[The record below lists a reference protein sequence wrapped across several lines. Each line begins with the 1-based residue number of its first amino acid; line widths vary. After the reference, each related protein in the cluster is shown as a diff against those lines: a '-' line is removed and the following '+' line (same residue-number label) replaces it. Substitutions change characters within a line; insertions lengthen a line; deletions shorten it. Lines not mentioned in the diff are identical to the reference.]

1 MKVEGGSNM
10 SGMGFNTSTRK
21 EDLSTRLKTHNI
33 KRAKDETKKLE
44 TESRKMEE
52 KLRELRLAMSKEKE
66 DRERRGGGFWS
77 RGQTGNLNNYATDV
91 LNKPVRSSKDSS
103 GKKKVKILKDTPL
116 DVPERSSQPGTMA
129 FIAKQG
135 ENSTPRQTKIKGPK
149 CGQCEERKAAVSC
162 FQCSELYC
170 PGCFASF
177 HLKGALK
184 KHRSIPISAIGP
196 RQCMSPQPSNRDIDD
211 SQILS
216 VEDSSVHSSI
226 ASVQKS
232 RNGPEGASVS
242 YDGGPSLL
250 DGTYD
255 ERENAAAFQEALMAW
270 RSGGQPQQQSPQ
282 KAPTPRKSYTPV
294 KTPTVHMDMG
304 TGTMD
309 DKPDVEIKFN
319 TSNLSYAE
327 RLMLKKH
334 RRTELDKV
342 NTPRIGDAD
351 SEMSTPRIEYQP
363 FSTSSQQFDRMDTME
378 LTQRERV
385 DFHALYEAVTQA
397 KPPEMGHFD
406 AGDMIITEM
415 DHSPVN
421 FQYEDEEPTNVMIEE
436 VREIQAWSVES
447 ESTPPSTRV
456 PPTKMQ
462 NKKPPEESKQLRMS
476 SAKESRRTP
485 SVLDEI
491 NMNIRES
498 VSRSKSARKRSKDTD
513 DKLDSSNHFNTQDYP
528 DNEIA
533 NAVKSI
539 KSRPPSAPKSK
550 QESFVNSRP
559 PSSAKSR
566 PKSSARPG
574 SRAWEDARPS
584 SRFSRAS
591 SRMQGEGLLTKSP
604 SEELQKVAMMSHS
617 IMDGVYTSAL
627 SNFLMLG
634 VDPSEELQEER
645 TLTPT
650 KHKKQKDDKYKVS
663 NKCKFFLNFR
673 MSIKF
678 TLYIYMYV

>member
-91 LNKPVRSSKDSS
+91 LNKPVRSSKMYQSDQVNQEQWLSLLN
-103 GKKKVKILKDTPL
+103 K
-116 DVPERSSQPGTMA
+116 
-129 FIAKQG
+129 
-135 ENSTPRQTKIKGPK
+135 
-149 CGQCEERKAAVSC
+149 
-162 FQCSELYC
+162 
-170 PGCFASF
+170 
-177 HLKGALK
+177 
-184 KHRSIPISAIGP
+184 AIGP

-216 VEDSSVHSSI
+216 VGDSSVHSSI

-270 RSGGQPQQQSPQ
+270 RSGGQSQQQSPQ

-334 RRTELDKV
+334 RRTELDQV
-342 NTPRIGDAD
+342 NTPRI
-351 SEMSTPRIEYQP
+351 
-363 FSTSSQQFDRMDTME
+363 E

-385 DFHALYEAVTQA
+385 DFHALYEAITQA

-406 AGDMIITEM
+406 ACDMIITEM
-415 DHSPVN
+415 DHSP
-421 FQYEDEEPTNVMIEE
+421 
-436 VREIQAWSVES
+436 
-447 ESTPPSTRV
+447 
-456 PPTKMQ
+456 
-462 NKKPPEESKQLRMS
+462 
-476 SAKESRRTP
+476 
-485 SVLDEI
+485 
-491 NMNIRES
+491 
-498 VSRSKSARKRSKDTD
+498 
-513 DKLDSSNHFNTQDYP
+513 DYP

-663 NKCKFFLNFR
+663 NKFVDGEDLTRYDEVGKSDLQNQDDTETLDKLEWELASETGRITADGKLSRISVIEDADDGNSTDSSVDSRAFSR
-673 MSIKF
+673 MSQQDQGYDINSRLREDELVDDMEEGD
-678 TLYIYMYV
+678 TQEEEVRALH